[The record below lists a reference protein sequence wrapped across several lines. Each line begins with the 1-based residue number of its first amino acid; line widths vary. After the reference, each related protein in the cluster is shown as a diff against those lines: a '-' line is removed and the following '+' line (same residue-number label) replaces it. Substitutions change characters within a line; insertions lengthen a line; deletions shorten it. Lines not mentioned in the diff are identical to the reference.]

1 MRAMIRVTGVCHKIY
16 VMERNHLWLLFT
28 KRGDTFRI
36 KVSLGYDTEHKQI
49 IKSTTFKPPQGV
61 TPKKAEKLAQQFAYE
76 FESRCKDYTE
86 LNENMRFSELAD
98 WYFENYAPVEL
109 KESTAYTYKG
119 QYNKHIA
126 PVLGNVKVKDITTPK
141 LTQIMLSY
149 KLNPATVRKI
159 YIVIQSI
166 FHRGVEQGFIR
177 ESPCRNVILPKNRN
191 KKKRPV
197 LDEQQTRDFLTLLET
212 KPWDEDVKRII
223 KVLLYTGMRC
233 GECLAL
239 SWEDIDFENMTI
251 SINYNLADVGGKHY
265 LTTPKTESSIRTIG
279 MSEVLADILKEQK
292 NYIEELSAAIG
303 SSFAHPEMVFT
314 SALGNYRDRNSLNTS
329 FKRFLKG
336 TGYEFLTLHQLRH
349 CNATLLLNSGVDL
362 KIVSEHLGHCDIGV
376 TANIYA
382 DVLKSTKTKV
392 ADLISLKLS

>member
-1 MRAMIRVTGVCHKIY
+1 MATI
-16 VMERNHLWLLFT
+16 T
-28 KRGDTFRI
+28 KRGKNFRI
-36 KVSLGYDTEHKQI
+36 KVSLGYDMNGKQI
-49 IKSTTFKPPQGV
+49 IKSTTFTAPDGT
-61 TPKKAEKLAQQFAYE
+61 TPKKAEKLAQQYAFE
-76 FESRCKDYTE
+76 FEQHCKGFVQ
-86 LNENMRFSELAD
+86 LNESMSFSELAD

-109 KESTAYTYKG
+109 KESTAYSYKG

-149 KLNPATVRKI
+149 RLNPATVRKI

-177 ESPCRNVILPKNRN
+177 ESPCRNVILPKIAI
-191 KKKRPV
+191 KRSV
-197 LDEQQTRDFLTLLET
+197 LFWMSSRQEIFLPCL
-212 KPWDEDVKRII
+212 KPSRGMKMSSGLS
-223 KVLLYTGMRC
+223 KCFFTGMRC

-239 SWEDIDFENMTI
+239 SWEDIDFENMII
-251 SINYNLADVGGKHY
+251 SINHNLADVGGKHY

-279 MSEVLADILKEQK
+279 MSDALAEIFIEQK
-292 NYIEELSAAIG
+292 KYIEELSSAIG